1 MSEYIK
7 GLKKSYAH
15 ETKNSR
21 KKNESINSY
30 LLRLLL
36 NATPYY
42 ISGNSIA
49 NSLKM
54 SRVAVWARITK
65 LRDEGF
71 TIEASQNKGYRLAI
85 EPNKVNK
92 SLIEAWLTK
101 KNVVCKLYVYDSL
114 DSTNSEAERLLTNEE
129 TIPFA
134 ILANK
139 QHSGRGRLGKDWY
152 SPSKGN
158 LYLSIAFKP
167 NLDALRLRKFT
178 LWQGIS
184 ICNYLRTLC
193 KTEDIKLKWPNDI
206 IVGNKKLGG
215 MLTEA
220 KIDCENIKS
229 LVFGFGLNINSKV
242 TSYSNPFNKIATS
255 IYELIG
261 KKTRVNEISASIIKI
276 ILQSY
281 NQCITGINDHL
292 FIEEWNKL
300 DSQFNK
306 KISIN
311 IGNNQY
317 TGIAN
322 GIDNEGGLKIK
333 LGNGHLKIFHSG
345 EISTV

>member
-7 GLKKSYAH
+7 GQKKSYAH
-15 ETKNSR
+15 KIKKSR
-21 KKNESINSY
+21 KENEGINSY

-36 NATPYY
+36 NASPYY

-101 KNVVCKLYVYDSL
+101 KNIDCKLYVFDSL
-114 DSTNSEAERLLTNEE
+114 DSTNSEAERLLTNEKK
-129 TIPFA
+129 IPFA

-158 LYLSIAFKP
+158 LYVSIAFKP
-167 NLDALRLRKFT
+167 NLNALRLRKFT

-193 KTEDIKLKWPNDI
+193 KSQDIKLKWPNDL
-206 IVGNKKLGG
+206 VVDDKKLGG

-242 TSYSNPFNKIATS
+242 ASFSKPINKIATS
-255 IYELIG
+255 IYELNG
-261 KKTRVNEISASIIKI
+261 KKTRINEISASIIKI

-281 NQCITGINDHL
+281 NQCIIGIDDKL
-292 FIEEWNKL
+292 FIKEWDKL
-300 DSQFNK
+300 DSQLYN
-306 KISIN
+306 KISVK
-311 IGNNQY
+311 IGKNKY

-322 GIDNEGGLKIK
+322 GIDNEGGLKLK
-333 LGNGHLKIFHSG
+333 LKNGRLKTFHSG